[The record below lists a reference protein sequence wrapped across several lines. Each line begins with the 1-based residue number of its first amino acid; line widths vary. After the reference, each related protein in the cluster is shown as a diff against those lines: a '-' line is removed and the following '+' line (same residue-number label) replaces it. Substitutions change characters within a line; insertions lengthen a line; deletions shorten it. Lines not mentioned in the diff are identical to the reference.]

1 VAVSGAMAAH
11 HFVAARQQRQV
22 LQESGILAS

>member
-11 HFVAARQQRQV
+11 RFVPARQQRQ
-22 LQESGILAS
+22 LLDELALLS